1 MHFLICNRRDCE
13 VMAGELSKANIAALA
28 YHAGLKDEER
38 SMVQQRWVLE
48 DRCKVHNVHVPVFFF
63 FFMCTCIIM
72 LSALVMS
79 IFTTKYNYST

>member
-1 MHFLICNRRDCE
+1 
-13 VMAGELSKANIAALA
+13 MAGELSKANIAALA

-63 FFMCTCIIM
+63 YVYMYYNAICISNVHFHNQI
-72 LSALVMS
+72 
-79 IFTTKYNYST
+79 